1 MPQFAWPTFTQ
12 ERKNCHLVVITVPA
26 DVSKEPVKLVALL
39 IKGLLPEGGFAL
51 RSQETVRGTEL
62 FCAFASAVDTESMID
77 AVNAQE
83 SNLLFGWASEHHCA
97 IDKATAKVI
106 MGLVTSS
113 SRGPETRSKRQRPPG
128 MP

>member
-1 MPQFAWPTFTQ
+1 MPQFAWPAFTL
-12 ERKNCHLVVITVPA
+12 ERKDRHLVVIEVPA
-26 DVSKEPVKLVALL
+26 DVSKEPVELVAFL

-51 RSQETVRGTEL
+51 SSQGTAKGTRL
-62 FCAFASAVDTESMID
+62 FCAFASAVDAESMID

-83 SNLLFGWASEHHCA
+83 NNLSFGWASEHHCA
-97 IDKATAKVI
+97 IDKATAKII

-113 SRGPETRSKRQRPPG
+113 SRGPETRSKRQGPPR